1 MYSTWTNSTMAL
13 YIPCTASAPIT
24 SGLPAVCQLLHFS
37 ALKNEDNNKREK
49 RQKLPTRS
57 CDNDHSMCMGHCD
70 SQSGETRE
78 RKREKKKR
86 RNQPTFESR
95 RYRLLANKTFSYLF
109 QAFLCRLCLCSMAR
123 ERLLLEGRAANSPA
137 MAGKHTVWR
146 LVKMLQIL
154 TCHVSSDSCL
164 TFVR

>member
-1 MYSTWTNSTMAL
+1 MK
-13 YIPCTASAPIT
+13 IT
-24 SGLPAVCQLLHFS
+24 T
-37 ALKNEDNNKREK
+37 KEK
-49 RQKLPTRS
+49 RDKS
-57 CDNDHSMCMGHCD
+57 CRRGRATTIIVCVWAIVILKAERQEKG
-70 SQSGETRE
+70 RE
-78 RKREKKKR
+78 RKKKT

-95 RYRLLANKTFSYLF
+95 RYRLPANKTFSYLF